1 MARGPFQGTFAPN
14 SKPTII
20 TAPDAMVFINGE
32 TDIIG
37 CQSCKR
43 KFDLGKYITQI
54 SVSLGVDTV
63 PGNASITMTIP
74 THVVDDFYFDGNPVI
89 TPMMEV
95 EIYSKGYYLLE
106 GIPQYYPIFWGLV
119 TEVGAGYSSGE
130 HTVTIQCADIL
141 KWWEICMMNISPA
154 FTAANP
160 QLGRSIYGNTL
171 YGTNVYD
178 LIYTLSNMAFG
189 DIIVATG
196 SLNSLNKEE
205 TQKSTFNAA
214 LGDIMLYWSSRF
226 SKIRSSLLLY
236 GVNGIA
242 VRGDSIAHGYDS
254 GKFKKGVQTI
264 ASCVRAANGGD
275 KAAQLVFDP
284 TDPGVTA
291 FRTQFSSAG
300 EVEFWQS
307 DFQSKLEIANAC
319 KTAVGFEF
327 YMDVT
332 GDIVFKPPF
341 FNLDILANKPI
352 SWIQPIDIIDYDI
365 TDSESGVITQL
376 IVQGN
381 FGGNT
386 DYGLGPETTPFTS
399 VTDYHLLRKY
409 GWRSRPYNSEFMG
422 DTTRMFYHGLD
433 ILDRIN
439 SDRVQMSVTIPH
451 RPELRLGFPVYV
463 SHLDQIWYVKG
474 INHNISFGSRATTS
488 LSLTAKRGKF
498 IAPKGI
504 SSLKRGGTHDISS
517 VKAGTKNASKKT
529 VPATSTGKA
538 TEPLTVRKL
547 AQTSFNLDL
556 GEAAT
561 IPPIKFDPNDPR
573 TLDPYQPLI
582 LRHPKTGNIVGYPN
596 VVMVYTRPYDPK
608 AAFSNIAGE
617 KDKNPMVP
625 KNNQNMVAQRQA
637 VNKTIALA
645 EHDPDTALN
654 LSNKYDHNRF
664 SYGLNS
670 AGVYVYAQDV
680 DKVITQFA
688 LLPYNNISV
697 TQGGAPGK
705 FLDTSIK
712 LKNPN
717 TMVRPVSDE
726 RGFEVIG
733 HFRYGRGVSLRDG
746 SLILNEGAHNT
757 GVNVGTQLALGGD
770 LFSTLT
776 AQSQGLTSITTSYSN
791 PADTVARL
799 IPEDLQTAASLVP
812 GANGAKTPAFSDV
825 GTSFVDTAP
834 LSSPEA
840 RGFPTSVEASQ
851 LSRALTLAEMT
862 VKSNDYAGN
871 KQCQCQTG
879 RASLTFIS
887 VGYQVSPVT
896 PATSTS
902 GETLYGTNTVSNT
915 VTGEDGNPIGGF
927 QDSSNNLS
935 LNNQT
940 NPIPSWLKQQNL
952 IDRVETYLFNLYKT
966 LDEPHQR
973 LENQLRGD
981 PSGLEPDIRKQ
992 PSLFMDSP
1000 QDQTF
1005 GNFTPPFSSP
1015 NRAALGDPLAT
1026 AQQAESSKKDLAQTF
1041 SNFSS
1046 DLKKNTQKAQLSQ
1059 EISNLSSQLVS
1070 LNSRLSSSQI
1080 PGVVQVLGA
1089 DSATKLQQQ
1098 INSVT
1103 QDLHNKQTQLALLG

>member
-1 MARGPFQGTFAPN
+1 MARGPFQGTFVSN
-14 SKPTII
+14 SKPTIL

-32 TDIIG
+32 TDVIG

-43 KFDLGKYITQI
+43 KFDLGKYITQV
-54 SVSLGVDTV
+54 SVNLGVDTV
-63 PGNASITMTIP
+63 PGSASITMTIP

-106 GIPQYYPIFWGLV
+106 GIPQYYPIFWGIV
-119 TEVGAGYSSGE
+119 TEVGASYSSGE
-130 HTVTIQCADIL
+130 HTVTVQCADIL

-160 QLGRSIYGNTL
+160 QLGRSIFGNTL

-196 SLNSLNKEE
+196 SLTALNKEE
-205 TQKSTFNAA
+205 RQKQTFNAA

-226 SKIRSSLLLY
+226 SKIRSNLLLY

-242 VRGDSIAHGYDS
+242 VRGDSIAHAYDS
-254 GKFKKGVQTI
+254 GAFKKGKQTI
-264 ASCVRAANGGD
+264 ANAVRNANGGD
-275 KAAQLVFDP
+275 AAAQLIFDP

-307 DFQSKLEIANAC
+307 DFQSKLEIANSC
-319 KTAVGFEF
+319 KQAVGFEF

-341 FNLDILANKPI
+341 FNLDILANKPV
-352 SWIQPIDIIDYDI
+352 SWIQPIDIIDYDV

-376 IVQGN
+376 TIQGN
-381 FGGNT
+381 FGGNI
-386 DYGLGPETTPFTS
+386 DYGFGPETTPFTS

-439 SDRVQMSVTIPH
+439 SDRVQMSITIPH

-474 INHNISFGSRATTS
+474 ISHSISFGGRATTA
-488 LSLTAKRGKF
+488 LSLTAKREKF
-498 IAPKGI
+498 RAPRGI
-504 SSLKRGGTHDISS
+504 STLSLGGTHDVSS
-517 VKAGTKNASKKT
+517 VKTGTKNVSNKVST
-529 VPATSTGKA
+529 NTGKSS
-538 TEPLTVRKL
+538 EPLTIRKL
-547 AQTSFNLDL
+547 AQTSFKLDI

-561 IPPIKFDPNDPR
+561 IPPISFDPNDPR
-573 TLDPYQPLI
+573 SLDPYQPLI

-596 VVMVYTRPYDPK
+596 VVMVYTRPYDPSV
-608 AAFSNIAGE
+608 AYSNIAGE

-625 KNNQNMVAQRQA
+625 KNNQSKVAQRQA
-637 VNKTIALA
+637 VNKTIREA
-645 EHDPDTALN
+645 EHTPDKALN
-654 LSNKYDHNRF
+654 LANKYEHNRF

-680 DKVITQFA
+680 SKVITQFA
-688 LLPYNNISV
+688 LLPYKNI
-697 TQGGAPGK
+697 TITKDGAK
-705 FLDTSIK
+705 ANFTDTGIK
-712 LKNPN
+712 LTNPN

-733 HFRYGRGVSLRDG
+733 HFRYGRGVALRDG
-746 SLILNEGAHNT
+746 SLILNEGKNNRKT
-757 GVNVGTQLALGGD
+757 DPGTQLALGGD
-770 LFSTLT
+770 LLSTLT

-799 IPEDLQTAASLVP
+799 IPEDLQTAATLVS
-812 GANGAKTPAFSDV
+812 GADGIKTPTFSDV
-825 GTSFVDTAP
+825 GTNFVSSAP
-834 LSSPEA
+834 LGSTEA
-840 RGFPTSVEASQ
+840 QGFPTSVEASQ

-862 VKSNDYAGN
+862 VRSDEYAGN
-871 KQCQCQTG
+871 SKCQCQTG
-879 RASLTFIS
+879 RASLTFIN
-887 VGYQVSPVT
+887 VGYQVSTIT
-896 PATSTS
+896 PATTTS
-902 GETLYGTNTVSNT
+902 GESLYGSSTVSKT
-915 VTGEDGNPIGGF
+915 VTGEDGNPIGG
-927 QDSSNNLS
+927 QTS
-935 LNNQT
+935 LAESINSNNQT
-940 NPIPSWLKQQNL
+940 NPTQSWLKGTDL
-952 IDRVETYLFNLYKT
+952 IAKVETYLFNLYKT
-966 LDEPHQR
+966 LDEPHQK

-981 PSGLEPDIRKQ
+981 PSGLEPNIRKQ
-992 PSLFMDSP
+992 PDLFTSSP

-1015 NRAALGDPLAT
+1015 NRAALGDPTAT
-1026 AQQAESSKKDLAQTF
+1026 AQQAVSSKSDLAQTF
-1041 SNFSS
+1041 SNFGSN
-1046 DLKKNTQKAQLSQ
+1046 LKKNSEKAQLSQ
-1059 EISNLSSQLVS
+1059 EVSNLSSKL
-1070 LNSRLSSSQI
+1070 SRLNAQAAGRPSSS
-1080 PGVVQVLGA
+1080 
-1089 DSATKLQQQ
+1089 LQQQ
-1098 INSVT
+1098 IDSTT
-1103 QDLHNKQTQLALLG
+1103 QDLHNKQAQLALLR

>member
-32 TDIIG
+32 TDVIG

-43 KFDLGKYITQI
+43 KFDLGKYITQV
-54 SVSLGVDTV
+54 SVSLGIDTV
-63 PGNASITMTIP
+63 PGNASITMTVP

-106 GIPQYYPIFWGLV
+106 GIPQYYPIFWGIV

-141 KWWEICMMNISPA
+141 KWWEICMMNVSPA

-160 QLGRSIYGNTL
+160 QLGRSIFGNTL

-196 SLNSLNKEE
+196 SLTALNKEAS
-205 TQKSTFNAA
+205 QKQTFNAA

-226 SKIRSSLLLY
+226 SKIRSNLLLY

-242 VRGDSIAHGYDS
+242 VRGDSIAHAYDS
-254 GKFKKGVQTI
+254 GAFKKGKQYVSN
-264 ASCVRAANGGD
+264 AVRNANGGD
-275 KAAQLVFDP
+275 AAAQLIFDP

-291 FRTQFSSAG
+291 FRTQFASAG

-307 DFQSKLEIANAC
+307 DFQSKLEIANSC
-319 KTAVGFEF
+319 KQAVGFEF

-352 SWIQPIDIIDYDI
+352 SWIQPIDIIDYDV
-365 TDSESGVITQL
+365 TDSESGVVTQL
-376 IVQGN
+376 TIQGN
-381 FGGNT
+381 FGGNI
-386 DYGLGPETTPFTS
+386 DYGFGPETTPFTS

-439 SDRVQMSVTIPH
+439 SDRVQMSITIPH

-474 INHNISFGSRATTS
+474 INHSIAFGGRATTA
-488 LSLTAKRGKF
+488 LSLTARRQKF
-498 IAPKGI
+498 LAPKGI
-504 SSLKRGGTHDISS
+504 STLSLGGTHDISS
-517 VKAGTKNASKKT
+517 VKSGAKNSSKKA
-529 VPATSTGKA
+529 VPVTTGKSK
-538 TEPLTVRKL
+538 EPLTIRKL
-547 AQTSFNLDL
+547 AQTSFNLDI

-561 IPPIKFDPNDPR
+561 IPPISFDPNDSR
-573 TLDPYQPLI
+573 SLDPYLPLI

-596 VVMVYTRPYDPK
+596 VVMVYTRPYDPRV
-608 AAFSNIAGE
+608 AYSNIAGE

-625 KNNQNMVAQRQA
+625 KNNQNKVAQRKA
-637 VNKTIALA
+637 VNKTIEEE
-645 EHDPDTALN
+645 EHTPDKALN
-654 LSNKYDHNRF
+654 LANKYEHNRF

-680 DKVITQFA
+680 DKAITQFA
-688 LLPYNNISV
+688 LLPYKNITI
-697 TQGGAPGK
+697 TQNGASNPFANTG
-705 FLDTSIK
+705 IK
-712 LKNPN
+712 LTNPN
-717 TMVRPVSDE
+717 TMIRPVSDE

-733 HFRYGRGVSLRDG
+733 HFRYGRGVALRDG
-746 SLILNEGAHNT
+746 SLILNEGKSNT
-757 GVNVGTQLALGGD
+757 AASVGTQLALGGD

-776 AQSQGLTSITTSYSN
+776 AQSQGLTSITTAYSN
-791 PADTVARL
+791 PADTVSRL
-799 IPEDLQTAASLVP
+799 IPEDLQTAATLVP
-812 GANGAKTPAFSDV
+812 GANGIKTPAFSDV
-825 GTSFVDTAP
+825 GINFVSSAP
-834 LSSPEA
+834 LGSPEA
-840 RGFPTSVEASQ
+840 QGFPTSVEASQ

-862 VKSNDYAGN
+862 VRSDEYAGN
-871 KQCQCQTG
+871 SKCQCQTG
-879 RASLTFIS
+879 RASLTFIN
-887 VGYQVSPVT
+887 VGYQVSPIT
-896 PATSTS
+896 PATTTS
-902 GETLYGTNTVSNT
+902 GESLYGSSTVSKT
-915 VTGEDGNPIGGF
+915 VTGEDGNPIGGATAMANSI
-927 QDSSNNLS
+927 SSNN
-935 LNNQT
+935 QT
-940 NPIPSWLKQQNL
+940 SPTQGWLKGTDL
-952 IDRVETYLFNLYKT
+952 MAKVETYLFNLYQT

-981 PSGLEPDIRKQ
+981 PSGLEPDIRKL
-992 PSLFMDSP
+992 PDLFTSSP

-1015 NRAALGDPLAT
+1015 NRAALGDPVAT
-1026 AQQAESSKKDLAQTF
+1026 AQQAVSSKSDLAQTF
-1041 SNFSS
+1041 SNFGSN
-1046 DLKKNTQKAQLSQ
+1046 LKKNSEKAKLSQ
-1059 EISNLSSQLVS
+1059 EISNLSSQLNR
-1070 LNSRLSSSQI
+1070 LNAQGGGKPSSS
-1080 PGVVQVLGA
+1080 
-1089 DSATKLQQQ
+1089 LQQQ

-1103 QDLHNKQTQLALLG
+1103 QDLHNKQAQLALLG